1 MRIRFSIIR
10 PDILGQVRQDVE
22 ALRNAVD
29 SGDMDGVDCS
39 TAKLVA
45 LTDNCHS
52 VDLTE
57 EQWRA
62 FLGGIRKKSP
72 EFKSDYLLPGE
83 ICSEILPAVDAND
96 CVLELPID
104 EEHKQEGP
112 NV

>member
-10 PDILGQVRQDVE
+10 PDILAQVRQEVE

-39 TAKLVA
+39 TEKLVA
-45 LTDNCHS
+45 LTYHCQS

-62 FLGGIRKKSP
+62 FVGGIREKIP

-83 ICSEILPAVDAND
+83 ICSEILPEVDAND

-104 EEHKQEGP
+104 EEHKQEGT

>member
-1 MRIRFSIIR
+1 MKIRFSIIR
-10 PDILGQVRQDVE
+10 PDILGQVRHEVE
-22 ALRNAVD
+22 ALRKAVD

-39 TAKLVA
+39 TEKLVA
-45 LTDNCHS
+45 LTDHCHS

-62 FLGGIRKKSP
+62 FVSGIRKKSP

-83 ICSEILPAVDAND
+83 LCSEIIPAVDAND

-104 EEHKQEGP
+104 E
-112 NV
+112 